1 MDCNHKAAS
10 SSRVDRPFRFG
21 RVQISREESKQ
32 SAQTIEDDH
41 GSYALLRLRGATSTE
56 RLLVSQPFT
65 ATLAVSVRALIGCTT
80 GGTKHFVGFLIL
92 KPKTSWYG
100 TGRGSDRVI
109 RTSYP

>member
-21 RVQISREESKQ
+21 RVQISRVESNGREESKQ

-65 ATLAVSVRALIGCTT
+65 ATLAVSVRGLIGCTA
-80 GGTKHFVGFLIL
+80 GGTKHLLVSLFQQFKATDCL
-92 KPKTSWYG
+92 S
-100 TGRGSDRVI
+100 
-109 RTSYP
+109 